1 MYSQKRSSLRKRV
14 EEDLAEE
21 DESAHKLIETLVK
34 SFLRADS
41 DYGAI
46 TEIRTD
52 INYIYKIIKNY
63 ISKENLDV
71 YALKI
76 GNVILLS
83 KTNVGFDEIYEV
95 IRERSHL
102 EVKKGIIEIWDDLE
116 NGILHFLIIPLRK
129 HFPIEYATDE
139 EKEKTVKILIDEYSE
154 A

>member
-1 MYSQKRSSLRKRV
+1 MYSQKRSSLRKKV
-14 EEDLAEE
+14 EEDIAEE
-21 DESAHKLIETLVK
+21 EGAHKLIETLIK

-52 INYIYKIIKNY
+52 IDYIYKIIKNY

-76 GNVILLS
+76 GNIIFLS

-95 IRERSHL
+95 IKERSHL
-102 EVKKGIIEIWDDLE
+102 EAKKGIIEIWNDLE

-129 HFPIEYATDE
+129 HFPIEYTTDK
-139 EKEKTVKILIDEYSE
+139 EKERIVKMLIDKYAE